1 MTKLKLNLMIMLMLY
16 LFTGSMRAE
25 KNVTVYEGTDTQGMI
40 PVAGGMF
47 NYYNK
52 SQYVI
57 PAAQLTNLV
66 GSSVLGLIYY
76 PTAGNNG
83 KMMTGS
89 VNIYLKE
96 VAYTS
101 ITNFEPVSEQ
111 EQYYEGQLTLS
122 EANNTQMVIITL
134 SKPFFYN
141 GGNLLIDFEN
151 SDKGQ
156 AASVNFYGKEVTG
169 ASISA
174 YAISDKS
181 QLETNTPSQYN
192 FIPKTTFLYNPA
204 PVVTGVSTTP
214 TTITV
219 NWTGE
224 NNSYRLRYSEISFFD
239 DFENGLDGWTVARN
253 GQGTNDTDWQL
264 IQNNDNNASYE
275 GNYGVIVYSYRNKT
289 SYNVDNWLITPQV
302 KLGGQLKYWVRSGDA
317 RYPEHYGIYISTTDN
332 NTESFQLLASPCDA
346 NGEWTEVTVDLS
358 AYEGQMGY
366 IAFRDQS
373 YDQYNMLIDNVGIYP
388 NNPEWTVV
396 EDATSPYTIDNLKED
411 HSYLVKISGLS
422 AQNEEVAWAQV
433 SVFTEANPI
442 PSVISINRGKDGATI
457 TWTGFSDSYQFVY
470 RKSDHSTSLSQN
482 FENGYKGWKRHDC
495 IDGSQGKS
503 GSVVSKDG
511 NAGFAFLSDQVHHP
525 QYLISPQLAKTID
538 GTQLS
543 FYYKNYNTGY
553 PESFMVGY
561 SSTTD
566 DIDAFTFSNEVTGIK
581 DNQWTQYKEDI
592 PEGTKYVCIKYTS
605 DDMHYLFID
614 CIEINKPQ
622 TATNWTAIGDIFSPS
637 LTLNGLDSDTQY
649 EFTLRGLK
657 DSRHGVTDL
666 IAIQAFTTQ
675 AALQLANNDTELT
688 KKNIDI
694 LEENWHKMAEVQL
707 TDRTLLKDGYWNTL
721 CLPFSLTAEQIA
733 ASSLAGATI
742 KAFNNSADGTSLS
755 ADGTL
760 TMKFNTVTDIEAGV
774 PYLIRWNKADGYDQ
788 ADKNTRDIK
797 DPVFTGVTITCTEP
811 ISIVSDDE
819 KVSFVGQYSPFEI
832 VNSGATGNNQGNKN
846 EILLMSSGNKIG
858 YSKNART
865 IDNGKALKC
874 FRSHFK
880 VATENGQQ
888 ARNFVLDFDEGY
900 ETTGILAVEEDIKQQ
915 EENWYTIDGRKLDK
929 MPTKKGLYISN
940 GKKVTK

>member
-16 LFTGSMRAE
+16 LFAGSMRAE
-25 KNVTVYEGTDTQGMI
+25 KNLTVYEGTDTQGMI

-57 PAAQLTNLV
+57 PAAQLTDMV
-66 GSSVLGLIYY
+66 GSNIYALAY
-76 PTAGNNG
+76 HLTTDNDNE
-83 KMMTGS
+83 MMEGS
-89 VNIYLKE
+89 VNVYIKE
-96 VAYTS
+96 VGYTTIS
-101 ITNFEPVSEQ
+101 SFEPVVDQ
-111 EQYYEGQLTLS
+111 DLYYQGQLTLS
-122 EANNTQMVIITL
+122 KVGNERMILMALKT
-134 SKPFFYN
+134 PYFYK

-151 SDKGQ
+151 PEKGEQ
-156 AASVNFYGKEVTG
+156 KSKKFYGKKVKGT
-169 ASISA
+169 SIA
-174 YAISDKS
+174 VFDADKS
-181 QLETNTPSQYN
+181 KLESRTPNQYD
-192 FIPKTTFLYNPA
+192 FIPATTFMYYPC
-204 PVVTGVSTTP
+204 PVITGVNTTP
-214 TTITV
+214 TSATI

-239 DFENGLDGWTVARN
+239 DFEDGFDNWTVVRN
-253 GQGTNDTDWQL
+253 GGGTANTDWQL
-264 IQNNDNNASYE
+264 Y
-275 GNYGVIVYSYRNKT
+275 GNPYQGRYSAVVRSWYDGT
-289 SYNVDNWLITPQV
+289 AYTTDTWLISPQV
-302 KLGGQLKYWVRSGDA
+302 TLGGTLKYWVRDDGK
-317 RYPEHYGIYISTTDN
+317 YHEEYNVYISTTGND
-332 NTESFQLLASPCDA
+332 TKDFTLLAAPGNATSA
-346 NGEWTEVTVDLS
+346 WAEVSIDLS
-358 AYEGQMGY
+358 AYEGKTGY
-366 IAFRDQS
+366 IAFRDQNT
-373 YDQYNMLIDNVGIYP
+373 DQDYLQIDNVGICP
-388 NNPEWTVV
+388 QWNVV

-422 AQNEEVAWAQV
+422 AQNEEVSWAQV

-442 PSVISINRGKDGATI
+442 PYDINVNRGKDGATI

-470 RKSDHSTSLSQN
+470 RKSDHSTSMSQN
-482 FENGYKGWKRHDC
+482 FENGYKGWKRHNC

-511 NAGFAFLSDQVHHP
+511 NAGFAFLSDKVHHP
-525 QYLISPQLAKTID
+525 QYLISPKMAKTID

-543 FYYKNYNTGY
+543 FYYKNYHTGY

-566 DIDAFTFSNEVTGIK
+566 DIDAFTFGNEVTGIK

-605 DDMHYLFID
+605 EDMYYLFID
-614 CIEINKPQ
+614 CIEINRPQ

-637 LTLNGLDSDTQY
+637 ITLNDLDSDTQY

-675 AALQLANNDTELT
+675 AALQLANNDAELV

-707 TDRTLLKDGYWNTL
+707 TDRTLLKDGFWNTL

-900 ETTGILAVEEDIKQQ
+900 ETTGILVVEEDIKQQ

-929 MPTKKGLYISN
+929 MPTKKGLFISN
-940 GKKVTK
+940 GKKFTK

>member
-16 LFTGSMRAE
+16 LFAGSMRAE
-25 KNVTVYEGTDTQGMI
+25 KNLTVYEGTDTQGMI
-40 PVAGGMF
+40 PVAGGTF

-57 PAAQLTNLV
+57 PAAQLTDMV
-66 GSSVLGLIYY
+66 GSNIYALAY
-76 PTAGNNG
+76 HLTTDNDNE
-83 KMMTGS
+83 MMEGS
-89 VNIYLKE
+89 VNVYIKE
-96 VAYTS
+96 VGYTTIS
-101 ITNFEPVSEQ
+101 SFEPVVDQ
-111 EQYYEGQLTLS
+111 DLYYQGQLTLS
-122 EANNTQMVIITL
+122 KVGNERMILMALKT
-134 SKPFFYN
+134 PYFYK

-151 SDKGQ
+151 PEKGEQ
-156 AASVNFYGKEVTG
+156 KSKKFYGKKVKGT
-169 ASISA
+169 SIA
-174 YAISDKS
+174 VFDADKS
-181 QLETNTPSQYN
+181 KLESKTPNQYD
-192 FIPKTTFLYNPA
+192 FIPTTTFMYYPC
-204 PVVTGVSTTP
+204 PVITGVNTTP
-214 TTITV
+214 TSATV
-219 NWTGE
+219 TWTGE
-224 NNSYRLRYSEISFFD
+224 NNSYQLRYSEMSFFD
-239 DFENGLDGWTVARN
+239 DFEDGFDNWTVVRN
-253 GQGTNDTDWQL
+253 GGGTANTDWQL
-264 IQNNDNNASYE
+264 Y
-275 GNYGVIVYSYRNKT
+275 GNPYQGRYSAVVRSWYDGT
-289 SYNVDNWLITPQV
+289 AYTTDTWLISPQV
-302 KLGGQLKYWVRSGDA
+302 TLGGTLKYWVRDDGK
-317 RYPEHYGIYISTTDN
+317 YHEEYNVYISTTGND
-332 NTESFQLLASPCDA
+332 TKDFTLLAAPGNATSA
-346 NGEWTEVTVDLS
+346 WAEVSIDLS
-358 AYEGQMGY
+358 AYEGKTGY
-366 IAFRDQS
+366 IAFRDQNT
-373 YDQYNMLIDNVGIYP
+373 DQDYLQIDNVGICP
-388 NNPEWTVV
+388 QWNVV

-422 AQNEEVAWAQV
+422 AQNEEVSWAQV

-442 PSVISINRGKDGATI
+442 PYDINVNRGKDGATI

-511 NAGFAFLSDQVHHP
+511 NAGFAFLSDKVHHP
-525 QYLISPQLAKTID
+525 QYLISPKMAKTID

-543 FYYKNYNTGY
+543 FYYKNYHTGY

-566 DIDAFTFSNEVTGIK
+566 DIDAFTFGNEVTGIK

-605 DDMHYLFID
+605 EDMYYLFID
-614 CIEINKPQ
+614 CIEINRPQ

-637 LTLNGLDSDTQY
+637 ITLNDLDSDTQY

-675 AALQLANNDTELT
+675 AALQLANNDAELV

-707 TDRTLLKDGYWNTL
+707 TDRTLLKDGFWNTL

-900 ETTGILAVEEDIKQQ
+900 ETTGILVVEEDIKQQ

-929 MPTKKGLYISN
+929 MPTKKGLFISN
-940 GKKVTK
+940 GKKFTK

>member
-16 LFTGSMRAE
+16 LFAGSMRAE
-25 KNVTVYEGTDTQGMI
+25 KNLTVYEGTDTQGMI
-40 PVAGGMF
+40 PVAGGTF

-57 PAAQLTNLV
+57 PAAQLTDMV
-66 GSSVLGLIYY
+66 GSNIYALAY
-76 PTAGNNG
+76 HLTTDNDNE
-83 KMMTGS
+83 MMEGS
-89 VNIYLKE
+89 VNVYIKE
-96 VAYTS
+96 VGYTTIS
-101 ITNFEPVSEQ
+101 SFEPVGDQ
-111 EQYYEGQLTLS
+111 NLYYQGQLTLS
-122 EANNTQMVIITL
+122 KVGNERMILMALKT
-134 SKPFFYN
+134 PYFYK

-151 SDKGQ
+151 PEKGETK
-156 AASVNFYGKEVTG
+156 SKKFYGKKVKGT
-169 ASISA
+169 SIA
-174 YAISDKS
+174 VFDADKS
-181 QLETNTPSQYN
+181 KLESKTPNQYD
-192 FIPKTTFLYNPA
+192 FIPTTTFMYYPC
-204 PVVTGVSTTP
+204 PVITGVNTTP
-214 TTITV
+214 TSATV
-219 NWTGE
+219 TWTGE
-224 NNSYRLRYSEISFFD
+224 NNSYQLRYSEMSFFD
-239 DFENGLDGWTVARN
+239 DFEDGFDNWTVVRN
-253 GQGTNDTDWQL
+253 GGGTANTDWQL
-264 IQNNDNNASYE
+264 Y
-275 GNYGVIVYSYRNKT
+275 GNPYQGRYSAVVRSWYDGT
-289 SYNVDNWLITPQV
+289 AYTTDTWLISPQV
-302 KLGGQLKYWVRSGDA
+302 TLGGTLKYWVRDDGK
-317 RYPEHYGIYISTTDN
+317 YHEEYNVYISTTGND
-332 NTESFQLLASPCDA
+332 TKDFTLLAAPGNATSA
-346 NGEWTEVTVDLS
+346 WAEVSIDLS
-358 AYEGQMGY
+358 AYEGKTGY
-366 IAFRDQS
+366 IAFRDQNT
-373 YDQYNMLIDNVGIYP
+373 DQDYLQIDNVGICP
-388 NNPEWTVV
+388 QWNVV

-422 AQNEEVAWAQV
+422 AQNEEVSWAQV

-442 PSVISINRGKDGATI
+442 PYDINVNRGKDGATI

-470 RKSDHSTSLSQN
+470 RKSDHSTSMSQN
-482 FENGYKGWKRHDC
+482 FENGYKGWKRHNC

-511 NAGFAFLSDQVHHP
+511 NAGFAFLSDKVHHP
-525 QYLISPQLAKTID
+525 QYLISPKMAKTID

-543 FYYKNYNTGY
+543 FYYKNYHTGY

-566 DIDAFTFSNEVTGIK
+566 DIDAFTFGNEVTGIK

-605 DDMHYLFID
+605 EDMYYLFID
-614 CIEINKPQ
+614 CIEINRPQ

-637 LTLNGLDSDTQY
+637 ITLNDLDSDTQY

-675 AALQLANNDTELT
+675 AALQLANNDAELV

-707 TDRTLLKDGYWNTL
+707 TDRTLLKDGFWNTL

-900 ETTGILAVEEDIKQQ
+900 ETTGILVVEEDIKQQ

-929 MPTKKGLYISN
+929 MPTKKGLFISN
-940 GKKVTK
+940 GKKFTK

>member
-16 LFTGSMRAE
+16 LFAGSMRAE
-25 KNVTVYEGTDTQGMI
+25 KNLTVYEGTDTQGMI
-40 PVAGGMF
+40 PVAGGTF

-57 PAAQLTNLV
+57 PAAQLTDMV
-66 GSSVLGLIYY
+66 GSNIYALAY
-76 PTAGNNG
+76 HLTTDNDNE
-83 KMMTGS
+83 MMEGS
-89 VNIYLKE
+89 VNVYIKE
-96 VAYTS
+96 VGYTTIS
-101 ITNFEPVSEQ
+101 SFEPVVDQ
-111 EQYYEGQLTLS
+111 DLYYQGQLTLS
-122 EANNTQMVIITL
+122 KVGNERMILMALKT
-134 SKPFFYN
+134 PYFYK

-151 SDKGQ
+151 PEKGEQ
-156 AASVNFYGKEVTG
+156 KSKKFYGKKVKGT
-169 ASISA
+169 SIA
-174 YAISDKS
+174 VFDADKS
-181 QLETNTPSQYN
+181 KLESKTPNQYD
-192 FIPKTTFLYNPA
+192 FIPTTTFMYYPC
-204 PVVTGVSTTP
+204 PVITGVNTTP
-214 TTITV
+214 TSATV
-219 NWTGE
+219 TWTGE
-224 NNSYRLRYSEISFFD
+224 NNSYQLRYSEMSFFD
-239 DFENGLDGWTVARN
+239 DFEDGFDNWTVVRN
-253 GQGTNDTDWQL
+253 GGGTANTDWQL
-264 IQNNDNNASYE
+264 Y
-275 GNYGVIVYSYRNKT
+275 GNPYQGRYSAVVRSWYDGT
-289 SYNVDNWLITPQV
+289 AYTTDTWLISPQV
-302 KLGGQLKYWVRSGDA
+302 TLGGTLKYWVRDDGK
-317 RYPEHYGIYISTTDN
+317 YHEEYNVYISTTGND
-332 NTESFQLLASPCDA
+332 TKDFTLLAAPGNATSA
-346 NGEWTEVTVDLS
+346 WAEVSIDLS
-358 AYEGQMGY
+358 AYEGKTGY
-366 IAFRDQS
+366 IAFRDQNT
-373 YDQYNMLIDNVGIYP
+373 DQDYLQIDNVGICP
-388 NNPEWTVV
+388 QWNVV

-422 AQNEEVAWAQV
+422 AQNEEVSWAQV

-442 PSVISINRGKDGATI
+442 PYDINVNRGKDGATI

-470 RKSDHSTSLSQN
+470 RKSDHSTSMSQN
-482 FENGYKGWKRHDC
+482 FENGYKGWKRHNC

-511 NAGFAFLSDQVHHP
+511 NAGFAFLSDKVHHP
-525 QYLISPQLAKTID
+525 QYLISPKMAKTID

-543 FYYKNYNTGY
+543 FYYKNYHTGY

-566 DIDAFTFSNEVTGIK
+566 DIDAFTFGNEVTGIK

-605 DDMHYLFID
+605 EDMYYLFID
-614 CIEINKPQ
+614 CIEINRPQ

-637 LTLNGLDSDTQY
+637 ITLNDLDSDTQY

-675 AALQLANNDTELT
+675 AALQLANNDAELV

-707 TDRTLLKDGYWNTL
+707 TDRTLLKDGFWNTL

-900 ETTGILAVEEDIKQQ
+900 ETTGILVVEEDIKQQ

-929 MPTKKGLYISN
+929 MPTKKGLFISN
-940 GKKVTK
+940 GKKFTK

>member
-16 LFTGSMRAE
+16 LFAGSMRAE
-25 KNVTVYEGTDTQGMI
+25 KNLTVYEGTDTQGMI

-57 PAAQLTNLV
+57 PAAQLTDMV
-66 GSSVLGLIYY
+66 GSNIYALAY
-76 PTAGNNG
+76 HLTTDNDNE
-83 KMMTGS
+83 MMEGS
-89 VNIYLKE
+89 VNVYIKE
-96 VAYTS
+96 VGYTTIS
-101 ITNFEPVSEQ
+101 SFEPVVDQ
-111 EQYYEGQLTLS
+111 DLYYQGQLTLS
-122 EANNTQMVIITL
+122 KVGNERMILMALKT
-134 SKPFFYN
+134 PYFYK

-151 SDKGQ
+151 PEKGEQ
-156 AASVNFYGKEVTG
+156 KSKKFYGKKVEG
-169 ASISA
+169 ASIA
-174 YAISDKS
+174 VFDADKS
-181 QLETNTPSQYN
+181 KLESRTPNQYD
-192 FIPKTTFLYNPA
+192 FIPATTFMYYPC
-204 PVVTGVSTTP
+204 PVITGVNTTP
-214 TTITV
+214 TSATI

-239 DFENGLDGWTVARN
+239 DFEDGFDNWTVVRN
-253 GQGTNDTDWQL
+253 GGGTANTDWQL
-264 IQNNDNNASYE
+264 Y
-275 GNYGVIVYSYRNKT
+275 GNPYQGRYSAVVRSWYDGT
-289 SYNVDNWLITPQV
+289 AYTTDTWLISPQV
-302 KLGGQLKYWVRSGDA
+302 TLGGTLKYWVRDDGK
-317 RYPEHYGIYISTTDN
+317 YHEEYNVYISTTGND
-332 NTESFQLLASPCDA
+332 TKDFTLLAAPGNATSA
-346 NGEWTEVTVDLS
+346 WAEVSIDLS
-358 AYEGQMGY
+358 AYEGKTGY
-366 IAFRDQS
+366 IAFRDQNT
-373 YDQYNMLIDNVGIYP
+373 DQDYLQIDNVGICP
-388 NNPEWTVV
+388 QWNVV

-422 AQNEEVAWAQV
+422 AQNEEVSWAQV

-442 PSVISINRGKDGATI
+442 PYDINVNRGKDGATI

-511 NAGFAFLSDQVHHP
+511 NAGFAFLSDKVHHP
-525 QYLISPQLAKTID
+525 QYLISPKMAKTID

-543 FYYKNYNTGY
+543 FYYKNYHTGY

-566 DIDAFTFSNEVTGIK
+566 DIDAFTFGNEVTGIK

-605 DDMHYLFID
+605 EDMYYLFID
-614 CIEINKPQ
+614 CIEINRPQ

-637 LTLNGLDSDTQY
+637 ITLNDLDSDTQY

-675 AALQLANNDTELT
+675 AALQLANNDAELV

-707 TDRTLLKDGYWNTL
+707 TDRTLLKDGFWNTL

-900 ETTGILAVEEDIKQQ
+900 ETTGILVVEEDIKQQ

-929 MPTKKGLYISN
+929 MPTKKGLFISN
-940 GKKVTK
+940 GKKFTK

>member
-1 MTKLKLNLMIMLMLY
+1 MIVMLVLC
-16 LFTGSMRAE
+16 FFAGSMRAE
-25 KNVTVYEGTDTQGMI
+25 KNLTVYEGTDTQGMV
-40 PVAGGMF
+40 PVAGINF
-47 NYYNK
+47 QYYNK

-57 PAAQLTNLV
+57 PAADLKDMV
-66 GSSVLGLIYY
+66 GSGIYCLIYY
-76 PTAGNNG
+76 LTDLNG
-83 KMMTGS
+83 DDMMKGDIN
-89 VNIYLKE
+89 VYLKE
-96 VAYTS
+96 VNYTTIS
-101 ITNFEPVSEQ
+101 QFESVSSEDL
-111 EQYYEGQLTLS
+111 YYEGALTMTKV
-122 EANNTQMVIITL
+122 NNTRMVLITL
-134 SKPFFYN
+134 KKPFFYN
-141 GGNLLIDFEN
+141 GSNLLIDFEN
-151 SDKGQ
+151 PEKGE
-156 AASVNFYGKEVTG
+156 SKGKKFYGKTVTG
-169 ASISA
+169 ASIA
-174 YAISDKS
+174 KTEMSDKS
-181 QLETNTPSQYN
+181 KLESGTPTQYN
-192 FIPKTTFLYNPA
+192 FIPQTTFLYYPC
-204 PVVTGVSTTP
+204 PVITGVNTTP
-214 TTITV
+214 TSATI

-239 DFENGLDGWTVARN
+239 DFEKGLDGWTVVRN
-253 GQGTNDTDWQL
+253 GQGTNDTDWQI
-264 IQNNDNNASYE
+264 IQNNDNNYSYE

-302 KLGGQLKYWVRSGDA
+302 KLGGQLKYWVRVGDA
-317 RYPEHYGIYISTTDN
+317 NYPEHYKIYVSTTEKD
-332 NTESFQLLASPCDA
+332 TTAFHLLAEPGDA
-346 NGEWTEVTVDLS
+346 SSEWTEVTVDLS

-373 YDQYNMLIDNVGIYP
+373 NDQYNMLIDNVGIYP

-396 EDATSPYTIDNLKED
+396 EYATSPYTIDNLKED

-422 AQNEEVAWAQV
+422 AQNEEVSWAQV
-433 SVFTEANPI
+433 LVFTEANPTPYDI
-442 PSVISINRGKDGATI
+442 NVNRGKDGATI
-457 TWTGFSDSYQFVY
+457 TWTGFSDSYQFYY
-470 RKSDHSTSLSQN
+470 RMADRRTSMSQN

-511 NAGFAFLSDQVHHP
+511 NAGFAFLSYQVHHP
-525 QYLISPQLAKTID
+525 QYLISPKMAKTID

-543 FYYKNYNTGY
+543 FYYKNYHTGY

-566 DIDAFTFSNEVTGIK
+566 DIDAFTFGNEVTGIK

-592 PEGTKYVCIKYTS
+592 PDGTKYVCIKYTS
-605 DDMHYLFID
+605 ENKYYLFVD
-614 CIEINKPQ
+614 CIEINKLQ
-622 TATNWTAIGDIFSPS
+622 TATNWTDIGDIFSPS
-637 LTLNGLDSDTQY
+637 ITLNDLNSDTQY

-666 IAIQAFTTQ
+666 IAIQTFTTQ
-675 AALQLANNDTELT
+675 AALQLANNDAELT

-900 ETTGILAVEEDIKQQ
+900 ETTGILMVEEPTSQPDR
-915 EENWYTIDGRKLDK
+915 NWYTLDGRKLYK

-940 GKKVTK
+940 GKKFTK

>member
-16 LFTGSMRAE
+16 LFAGSMRAE
-25 KNVTVYEGTDTQGMI
+25 KNLTVYEGTDTQGMI

-57 PAAQLTNLV
+57 PAAQLTDMV
-66 GSSVLGLIYY
+66 GSNIYALAY
-76 PTAGNNG
+76 HLTTDNDNE
-83 KMMTGS
+83 MMEGS
-89 VNIYLKE
+89 VNVYIKE
-96 VAYTS
+96 VGYTTIS
-101 ITNFEPVSEQ
+101 SFEPVVDQ
-111 EQYYEGQLTLS
+111 DLYYQGQLTLS
-122 EANNTQMVIITL
+122 KVGNERMILMALKT
-134 SKPFFYN
+134 PYFYK

-151 SDKGQ
+151 PEKGKTK
-156 AASVNFYGKEVTG
+156 SKKFYGKKVEG
-169 ASISA
+169 ASIA
-174 YAISDKS
+174 VFDADKS
-181 QLETNTPSQYN
+181 KLESKTPNQYN
-192 FIPKTTFLYNPA
+192 FIPATTFMYYPC
-204 PVVTGVSTTP
+204 PVITGVNTTP
-214 TTITV
+214 TSATI

-224 NNSYRLRYSEISFFD
+224 NNSYRLRYSEMSFFD
-239 DFENGLDGWTVARN
+239 DFEDGFDNWTVVRN
-253 GQGTNDTDWQL
+253 GGGTANTDWQL
-264 IQNNDNNASYE
+264 Y
-275 GNYGVIVYSYRNKT
+275 GNPYQGKYSAVVRSWYDGT
-289 SYNVDNWLITPQV
+289 AYTTDTWLISPQV
-302 KLGGQLKYWVRSGDA
+302 TLGGTLKYWVRDDGK
-317 RYPEHYGIYISTTDN
+317 YHEEYNVYISTTGND
-332 NTESFQLLASPCDA
+332 TKDFTLLAAPGNATSA
-346 NGEWTEVTVDLS
+346 WAEVSIDLS
-358 AYEGQMGY
+358 AYEGKTGY
-366 IAFRDQS
+366 IAFRDQNT
-373 YDQYNMLIDNVGIYP
+373 DQDYLQIDNVGICP
-388 NNPEWTVV
+388 QWNVV

-422 AQNEEVAWAQV
+422 AQNEEVSWAQV
-433 SVFTEANPI
+433 SVFTEANPT

-457 TWTGFSDSYQFVY
+457 SWTGFSDSYQFVY
-470 RKSDHSTSLSQN
+470 RKSDYSTSLSQN
-482 FENGYKGWKRHDC
+482 FENGYKGWKRHEC

-511 NAGFAFLSDQVHHP
+511 NAGFAFLSNQVHHP
-525 QYLISPQLAKTID
+525 QYLISPKMAKTTN

-543 FYYKNYNTGY
+543 FYYKNYDTGY

-566 DIDAFTFSNEVTGIK
+566 DIDAFTFGNEVTGIK

-605 DDMHYLFID
+605 DDMYYLFVD
-614 CIEINKPQ
+614 CIEINRPQ

-637 LTLNGLDSDTQY
+637 ITLNDLDSDTQY

-657 DSRHGVTDL
+657 NSRHGVTDL

-675 AALQLANNDTELT
+675 AALLLANNDAELV

-774 PYLIRWNKADGYDQ
+774 PYLIKWDKADGYDQ
-788 ADKNTRDIK
+788 ADVNTRDIK
-797 DPVFTGVTITCTEP
+797 NPVFSGVTITSTEP
-811 ISIVSDDE
+811 TPIVSEDQQ
-819 KVSFVGQYSPFEI
+819 VSFVGQYAPFEI
-832 VNSGATGNNQGNKN
+832 VASGATGDNQGNKN
-846 EILLMSSGNKIG
+846 EIILMSSGNKIG
-858 YSKNART
+858 YSKNVRT

-874 FRSHFK
+874 FHSHFK
-880 VATENGQQ
+880 VATDNGQQ

-900 ETTGILAVEEDIKQQ
+900 ETTGILMVEEDIKQQ
-915 EENWYTIDGRKLDK
+915 EENWYAIDGRKLDK

>member
-16 LFTGSMRAE
+16 LFAGSMRAE
-25 KNVTVYEGTDTQGMI
+25 KNLTVYEGTDTQGMI
-40 PVAGGMF
+40 PVAGGTF

-57 PAAQLTNLV
+57 PAAQLTDMV
-66 GSSVLGLIYY
+66 GSNIYALAY
-76 PTAGNNG
+76 HLTTDNDNE
-83 KMMTGS
+83 MMEGS
-89 VNIYLKE
+89 VNVYIKE
-96 VAYTS
+96 VGYTTIS
-101 ITNFEPVSEQ
+101 SFEPVVDQ
-111 EQYYEGQLTLS
+111 DLYYQGQLTLS
-122 EANNTQMVIITL
+122 KVGNERMILMALKT
-134 SKPFFYN
+134 PYFYK

-151 SDKGQ
+151 PEKGEQ
-156 AASVNFYGKEVTG
+156 KSKKFYGKKVKGT
-169 ASISA
+169 SIA
-174 YAISDKS
+174 VFDADKS
-181 QLETNTPSQYN
+181 KLESKTPNQYD
-192 FIPKTTFLYNPA
+192 FIPTTTFMYYPC
-204 PVVTGVSTTP
+204 PVITGVNTTP
-214 TTITV
+214 TSATV
-219 NWTGE
+219 TWTGE
-224 NNSYRLRYSEISFFD
+224 NNSYQLRYSEMSFFD
-239 DFENGLDGWTVARN
+239 DFEDGFDNWTVVRN
-253 GQGTNDTDWQL
+253 GGGTANTDWQL
-264 IQNNDNNASYE
+264 Y
-275 GNYGVIVYSYRNKT
+275 GNPYQGKYSAVVRSWYDGT
-289 SYNVDNWLITPQV
+289 AYTTDTWLISPQV
-302 KLGGQLKYWVRSGDA
+302 TLGGTLKYWVRDDGK
-317 RYPEHYGIYISTTDN
+317 YHEEYNVYISTTGND
-332 NTESFQLLASPCDA
+332 TKDFTLLAAPGNATSA
-346 NGEWTEVTVDLS
+346 WAEVSIDLS
-358 AYEGQMGY
+358 AYEGKTGY
-366 IAFRDQS
+366 IAFRDQNT
-373 YDQYNMLIDNVGIYP
+373 DQDYLQIDNVGICP
-388 NNPEWTVV
+388 QWNVV

-422 AQNEEVAWAQV
+422 AQNEEVSWAQV

-442 PSVISINRGKDGATI
+442 PYDINVNRGKDGATI

-470 RKSDHSTSLSQN
+470 RKSDHSTSMSQN
-482 FENGYKGWKRHDC
+482 FENGYKGWKRHNC

-511 NAGFAFLSDQVHHP
+511 NAGFAFLSDKVHHP
-525 QYLISPQLAKTID
+525 QYLISPKMAKTID

-543 FYYKNYNTGY
+543 FYYKNYHTGY

-566 DIDAFTFSNEVTGIK
+566 DIDAFTFGNEVTGIK

-605 DDMHYLFID
+605 EDMYYLFID
-614 CIEINKPQ
+614 CIEINRPQ

-637 LTLNGLDSDTQY
+637 ITLNDLDSDTQY

-675 AALQLANNDTELT
+675 AALQLANNDAELV

-707 TDRTLLKDGYWNTL
+707 TDRTLLKDGFWNTL

-900 ETTGILAVEEDIKQQ
+900 ETTGILVVEEDIKQQ

-929 MPTKKGLYISN
+929 MPTKKGLFISN
-940 GKKVTK
+940 GKKFTK

>member
-1 MTKLKLNLMIMLMLY
+1 MNQLKIKMIVMLVLC
-16 LFTGSMRAE
+16 LFAGSMRAE
-25 KNVTVYEGTDTQGMI
+25 KNLTVYEGTDTQGMI

-57 PAAQLTNLV
+57 PAAQLTDMV
-66 GSSVLGLIYY
+66 GSNIYALAY
-76 PTAGNNG
+76 HLTTDNDNE
-83 KMMTGS
+83 MMEGS
-89 VNIYLKE
+89 VNVYIKE
-96 VAYTS
+96 VGYTTIS
-101 ITNFEPVSEQ
+101 SFEPVVDQ
-111 EQYYEGQLTLS
+111 DLYYQGQLTLS
-122 EANNTQMVIITL
+122 KVGNERMILMALKT
-134 SKPFFYN
+134 PYFYK

-151 SDKGQ
+151 PEKGEQ
-156 AASVNFYGKEVTG
+156 KSKKFYGKKVKG
-169 ASISA
+169 ASIA
-174 YAISDKS
+174 VFDADKS
-181 QLETNTPSQYN
+181 KLESNTPNQYD
-192 FIPKTTFLYNPA
+192 FIPTTTFMYYPC
-204 PVVTGVSTTP
+204 PVITGVNTTP
-214 TTITV
+214 TSATI

-224 NNSYRLRYSEISFFD
+224 NNSYQLRYSEMSFFD
-239 DFENGLDGWTVARN
+239 DFEDGFDNWTVVRN
-253 GQGTNDTDWQL
+253 GGGTANTDWQL
-264 IQNNDNNASYE
+264 Y
-275 GNYGVIVYSYRNKT
+275 GNPYQGKYSAVVRSWYDGT
-289 SYNVDNWLITPQV
+289 AYTTDTWLISPQV
-302 KLGGQLKYWVRSGDA
+302 TLGGTLKYWVRDDGK
-317 RYPEHYGIYISTTDN
+317 YHEEYNVYISTTGND
-332 NTESFQLLASPCDA
+332 TKDFTLLAAPGNATSA
-346 NGEWTEVTVDLS
+346 WAEVSIDLS
-358 AYEGQMGY
+358 AYEGKTGY
-366 IAFRDQS
+366 IAFRDQNT
-373 YDQYNMLIDNVGIYP
+373 DQDYLQIDNVGICP
-388 NNPEWTVV
+388 QWNVV

-422 AQNEEVAWAQV
+422 AQNEEVSWAQV

-442 PSVISINRGKDGATI
+442 PYDINVNRGKDGATI
-457 TWTGFSDSYQFVY
+457 TWTGFSDSYQFFY
-470 RKSDHSTSLSQN
+470 RMADCRTSMSQN

-511 NAGFAFLSDQVHHP
+511 NAGFAFLSNQVHHP
-525 QYLISPQLAKTID
+525 QYLISPKMAKTTN

-543 FYYKNYNTGY
+543 FYYKNYHPGH

-605 DDMHYLFID
+605 ENKYYLFVD

-622 TATNWTAIGDIFSPS
+622 TATNWTAISDIFSPS
-637 LTLNGLDSDTQY
+637 ITLNDLDSDTQY

-675 AALQLANNDTELT
+675 AALQLANNDAELV

-774 PYLIRWNKADGYDQ
+774 PYLIKWDKADGYDQ
-788 ADKNTRDIK
+788 ADVNTRDIK
-797 DPVFTGVTITCTEP
+797 NPVFSGVTITSTEP
-811 ISIVSDDE
+811 TPIVSEDQQ
-819 KVSFVGQYSPFEI
+819 VSFVGQYAPFEI
-832 VNSGATGNNQGNKN
+832 VASGATGDNQGNKN
-846 EILLMSSGNKIG
+846 EIILMSSGNKIG

-888 ARNFVLDFDEGY
+888 ARNFVLDFDEDN
-900 ETTGILAVEEDIKQQ
+900 ETTGILVVEEDKKQQ

-940 GKKVTK
+940 GKKFTK

>member
-16 LFTGSMRAE
+16 LFAGSMRAE
-25 KNVTVYEGTDTQGMI
+25 KNLTVYEGTDTQGMI
-40 PVAGGMF
+40 PVAGGTF

-57 PAAQLTNLV
+57 PAAQLTDMV
-66 GSSVLGLIYY
+66 GSNIYALAY
-76 PTAGNNG
+76 HLTTDNDNE
-83 KMMTGS
+83 MMEGS
-89 VNIYLKE
+89 VNVYIKE
-96 VAYTS
+96 VSYTTIS
-101 ITNFEPVSEQ
+101 SFEPVVDQ
-111 EQYYEGQLTLS
+111 DLYYQGQLTLS
-122 EANNTQMVIITL
+122 KVGNERMILMALKT
-134 SKPFFYN
+134 PYFYK

-151 SDKGQ
+151 PEKGEQ
-156 AASVNFYGKEVTG
+156 KSKKFYGKKVKGT
-169 ASISA
+169 SIA
-174 YAISDKS
+174 VFDADKS
-181 QLETNTPSQYN
+181 KLESKTPNQYD
-192 FIPKTTFLYNPA
+192 FIPTTTFMYYPC
-204 PVVTGVSTTP
+204 PVITGVNTTP
-214 TTITV
+214 TSATI

-224 NNSYRLRYSEISFFD
+224 NNSYQLRYSEISFFD

-253 GQGTNDTDWQL
+253 GQGTNDTDWQI

-302 KLGGQLKYWVRSGDA
+302 KLGGQLKYWVRVGDA
-317 RYPEHYGIYISTTDN
+317 NYPEHYKIYVSTTEKD
-332 NTESFQLLASPCDA
+332 TTAFHLLAEPGDA
-346 NGEWTEVTVDLS
+346 SGEWTEVTVDLS

-388 NNPEWTVV
+388 NNPEWAVV

-422 AQNEEVAWAQV
+422 AQNEEVSWAQV
-433 SVFTEANPI
+433 LVFTEANPTPYDI
-442 PSVISINRGKDGATI
+442 NVNRGKDGATI

-482 FENGYKGWKRHDC
+482 FENGYKGWKRHNC

-525 QYLISPQLAKTID
+525 QYLISPQLAKTTD

-543 FYYKNYNTGY
+543 FYYKNYHTGY

-566 DIDAFTFSNEVTGIK
+566 DIDAFTFGNEVTGIK

-605 DDMHYLFID
+605 DDMYYLFVD

-637 LTLNGLDSDTQY
+637 LTLNDLDSDTQY

-657 DSRHGVTDL
+657 NSRHGVTDL

-675 AALQLANNDTELT
+675 AALKLANNDAELV

-788 ADKNTRDIK
+788 ADVNTRDIK
-797 DPVFTGVTITCTEP
+797 DPVFTGVTITSTEP
-811 ISIVSDDE
+811 TPIVSEDQQ
-819 KVSFVGQYSPFEI
+819 VSFVGQYAPFEI
-832 VNSGATGNNQGNKN
+832 VASGAKGNNQGNKN
-846 EILLMSSGNKIG
+846 EIILMSSGNKIG
-858 YSKNART
+858 YSKNVRT

-900 ETTGILAVEEDIKQQ
+900 ETTGILVVEEDIKQQ

-940 GKKVTK
+940 GKKFTK

>member
-16 LFTGSMRAE
+16 LFAGSMRAE
-25 KNVTVYEGTDTQGMI
+25 KNLTVYEGTDTQGMI
-40 PVAGGMF
+40 PVAGGTF

-57 PAAQLTNLV
+57 PAAQLTDMV
-66 GSSVLGLIYY
+66 GSNIYALAY
-76 PTAGNNG
+76 HLTTDNDNE
-83 KMMTGS
+83 MMEGS
-89 VNIYLKE
+89 VNVYIKE
-96 VAYTS
+96 VGYTTIS
-101 ITNFEPVSEQ
+101 SFEPVVDQ
-111 EQYYEGQLTLS
+111 DLYYQGQLTLS
-122 EANNTQMVIITL
+122 KVGNERMILMALKT
-134 SKPFFYN
+134 PYFYK
-141 GGNLLIDFEN
+141 GGNLLIDFEIPE
-151 SDKGQ
+151 KGEQ
-156 AASVNFYGKEVTG
+156 KSKKFYGKKVKGT
-169 ASISA
+169 SIA
-174 YAISDKS
+174 VFDADKS
-181 QLETNTPSQYN
+181 KLESKTPNQYD
-192 FIPKTTFLYNPA
+192 FIPTTTFMYYPC
-204 PVVTGVSTTP
+204 PVITGVNTTP
-214 TTITV
+214 TSATV
-219 NWTGE
+219 TWTGE
-224 NNSYRLRYSEISFFD
+224 NNSYQLRYSEMSFFD
-239 DFENGLDGWTVARN
+239 DFEDGFDNWTVVRN
-253 GQGTNDTDWQL
+253 GGGTANTDWQL
-264 IQNNDNNASYE
+264 Y
-275 GNYGVIVYSYRNKT
+275 GNPYQGRYSAVVRSWYDGT
-289 SYNVDNWLITPQV
+289 AYTTDTWLISPQV
-302 KLGGQLKYWVRSGDA
+302 TLGGTLKYWVRDDGK
-317 RYPEHYGIYISTTDN
+317 YHEEYNVYISTTGND
-332 NTESFQLLASPCDA
+332 TKDFTLLAAPGNATSA
-346 NGEWTEVTVDLS
+346 WAEVSIDLS
-358 AYEGQMGY
+358 AYEGKTGY
-366 IAFRDQS
+366 IAFRDQNT
-373 YDQYNMLIDNVGIYP
+373 DQDYLQIDNVGICP
-388 NNPEWTVV
+388 QWNVV

-422 AQNEEVAWAQV
+422 AQNEEVSWAQV

-442 PSVISINRGKDGATI
+442 PYDINVNRGKDGATI

-470 RKSDHSTSLSQN
+470 RKSDHSTSMSQN
-482 FENGYKGWKRHDC
+482 FENGYKGWKRHNC

-511 NAGFAFLSDQVHHP
+511 NAGFAFLSDKVHHP
-525 QYLISPQLAKTID
+525 QYLISPKMAKTID

-543 FYYKNYNTGY
+543 FYYKNYHTGY

-566 DIDAFTFSNEVTGIK
+566 DIDAFTFGNEVTGIK

-605 DDMHYLFID
+605 EDMYYLFID
-614 CIEINKPQ
+614 CIEINRPQ

-637 LTLNGLDSDTQY
+637 ITLNDLDSDTQY

-675 AALQLANNDTELT
+675 AALQLANNDAELV

-707 TDRTLLKDGYWNTL
+707 TDRTLLKDGFWNTL

-900 ETTGILAVEEDIKQQ
+900 ETTGILVVEEDIKQQ

-929 MPTKKGLYISN
+929 MPTKKGLFISN
-940 GKKVTK
+940 GKKFTK

>member
-16 LFTGSMRAE
+16 LFAGSMRAE
-25 KNVTVYEGTDTQGMI
+25 KNLTVYEGTDTQGMI
-40 PVAGGMF
+40 PVAGGTF

-57 PAAQLTNLV
+57 PAAQLTDMV
-66 GSSVLGLIYY
+66 GSNIYALAY
-76 PTAGNNG
+76 HLTTDNDNE
-83 KMMTGS
+83 MMEGS
-89 VNIYLKE
+89 VNVYIKE
-96 VAYTS
+96 VGYTTIS
-101 ITNFEPVSEQ
+101 SFEPVVDQ
-111 EQYYEGQLTLS
+111 DLYYQGQLTLS
-122 EANNTQMVIITL
+122 KVGNERMILMALKT
-134 SKPFFYN
+134 PYFYK

-151 SDKGQ
+151 PEKGEQ
-156 AASVNFYGKEVTG
+156 KSKKFYGKKVKGT
-169 ASISA
+169 SIA
-174 YAISDKS
+174 VFDADKS
-181 QLETNTPSQYN
+181 KLESKTPNQYD
-192 FIPKTTFLYNPA
+192 FIPTTTFMYYPC
-204 PVVTGVSTTP
+204 PVITGVNTTP
-214 TTITV
+214 TSATV
-219 NWTGE
+219 TWTGE
-224 NNSYRLRYSEISFFD
+224 NNSYQLRYSD
-239 DFENGLDGWTVARN
+239 DNWTVVRN
-253 GQGTNDTDWQL
+253 GGCTANTDWQL
-264 IQNNDNNASYE
+264 Y
-275 GNYGVIVYSYRNKT
+275 GNPYQGRYSAVVRSWYDGT
-289 SYNVDNWLITPQV
+289 AYTTDTWLISPQV
-302 KLGGQLKYWVRSGDA
+302 TLGGTLKYWVRDDGK
-317 RYPEHYGIYISTTDN
+317 YHEEYNVYISTTGND
-332 NTESFQLLASPCDA
+332 TKDFTLLAAPGNATSA
-346 NGEWTEVTVDLS
+346 WAEVSIDLS
-358 AYEGQMGY
+358 AYEGKTGY
-366 IAFRDQS
+366 IAFRDQNT
-373 YDQYNMLIDNVGIYP
+373 DQDYLQIDNVGICP
-388 NNPEWTVV
+388 QWNVV

-422 AQNEEVAWAQV
+422 AQNEEVSWAQV

-442 PSVISINRGKDGATI
+442 PYDINVNRGKDGATI

-470 RKSDHSTSLSQN
+470 RKSDHSTSMSQN
-482 FENGYKGWKRHDC
+482 FENGYKGWKRHNC

-511 NAGFAFLSDQVHHP
+511 NAGFAFLSDKVHHP
-525 QYLISPQLAKTID
+525 QYLISPKMAKTID

-543 FYYKNYNTGY
+543 FYYKNYHTGY

-566 DIDAFTFSNEVTGIK
+566 DIDAFTFGNEVTGIK

-605 DDMHYLFID
+605 EDMYYLFID
-614 CIEINKPQ
+614 CIEINRPQ

-637 LTLNGLDSDTQY
+637 ITLNDLDSDTQY

-675 AALQLANNDTELT
+675 AALQLANNDAELV

-707 TDRTLLKDGYWNTL
+707 TDRTLLKDGFWNTL

-900 ETTGILAVEEDIKQQ
+900 ETTGILVVEEDIKQQ

-929 MPTKKGLYISN
+929 MPTKKGLFISN
-940 GKKVTK
+940 GKKFTK

>member
-16 LFTGSMRAE
+16 LFAGSMRAE
-25 KNVTVYEGTDTQGMI
+25 KNLTVYEGTDTQGMI

-57 PAAQLTNLV
+57 PAAQLTDML
-66 GSSVLGLIYY
+66 GSNIYALAY
-76 PTAGNNG
+76 HLTTDNDNE
-83 KMMTGS
+83 MMEGS
-89 VNIYLKE
+89 VNVYIKE
-96 VAYTS
+96 VGYTTIS
-101 ITNFEPVSEQ
+101 SFEPVVDQ
-111 EQYYEGQLTLS
+111 DLYYQGQLTLS
-122 EANNTQMVIITL
+122 KVGNERMILMALKT
-134 SKPFFYN
+134 PYFYK

-151 SDKGQ
+151 PEKGEQ
-156 AASVNFYGKEVTG
+156 KSKKFYGKKVEG
-169 ASISA
+169 ASIA
-174 YAISDKS
+174 VFDADKS
-181 QLETNTPSQYN
+181 KLESRTPNQYD
-192 FIPKTTFLYNPA
+192 FIPATTFMYYPC
-204 PVVTGVSTTP
+204 PVITGVNTTP
-214 TTITV
+214 TSATI

-239 DFENGLDGWTVARN
+239 DFEDGFDNWTVVRN
-253 GQGTNDTDWQL
+253 GGGTANTDWQL
-264 IQNNDNNASYE
+264 Y
-275 GNYGVIVYSYRNKT
+275 GNPYQGRYSAVVRSWYDGT
-289 SYNVDNWLITPQV
+289 AYTTDTWLISPQV
-302 KLGGQLKYWVRSGDA
+302 TLGGTLKYWVRDDGK
-317 RYPEHYGIYISTTDN
+317 YHEEYNVYISTTGND
-332 NTESFQLLASPCDA
+332 TKDFTLLAAPGNATSA
-346 NGEWTEVTVDLS
+346 WAEVSIDLS
-358 AYEGQMGY
+358 AYEGKTGY
-366 IAFRDQS
+366 IAFRDQNT
-373 YDQYNMLIDNVGIYP
+373 DQDYLQIDNVGICP
-388 NNPEWTVV
+388 QWNVV

-422 AQNEEVAWAQV
+422 AQNEEVSWAQV

-442 PSVISINRGKDGATI
+442 PYDINVNRGKDGATI

-482 FENGYKGWKRHDC
+482 FENGYKGWKRHNC

-511 NAGFAFLSDQVHHP
+511 NAGFAFLSDKVHHP
-525 QYLISPQLAKTID
+525 QYLISPKMAKTID

-543 FYYKNYNTGY
+543 FYYKNYHTGY

-566 DIDAFTFSNEVTGIK
+566 DIDAFTFGNEVTGIK

-605 DDMHYLFID
+605 EDMYYLFID
-614 CIEINKPQ
+614 CIEINRPQ

-637 LTLNGLDSDTQY
+637 ITLNDLDSDTQY

-675 AALQLANNDTELT
+675 AALQLANNDAELV

-707 TDRTLLKDGYWNTL
+707 TDRTLLKDGFWNTL

-900 ETTGILAVEEDIKQQ
+900 ETTGILVVEEDIKQQ

-929 MPTKKGLYISN
+929 MPTKKGLFISN
-940 GKKVTK
+940 GKKFTK